1 MTPETL
7 NQLVILILGGIAYG
21 ILEFTQRKGS
31 PKALDK
37 RLAEAAAGGNGNGNG
52 SSIKLVTL
60 NAEGV
65 NARLSRVEED
75 AKRGVVAEQKVNAWE
90 SGWPQR
96 KEEVVAEATKRVLD
110 VAVVRLNAIEKRL
123 GEIEAE
129 KQKLAG
135 DHK

>member
-1 MTPETL
+1 MAPETL

-21 ILEFTQRKGS
+21 ILEFTQRKGN
-31 PKALDK
+31 PKALDR
-37 RLAEAAAGGNGNGNG
+37 RLAASAEQGSGNGG
-52 SSIKLVTL
+52 SDMRLVTL

-65 NARLSRVEED
+65 NARLGRVEED

-90 SGWPQR
+90 DGWPKR
-96 KEEVVAEATKRVLD
+96 KEEVVTEATKRVLE

-123 GEIEAE
+123 GEIEVE